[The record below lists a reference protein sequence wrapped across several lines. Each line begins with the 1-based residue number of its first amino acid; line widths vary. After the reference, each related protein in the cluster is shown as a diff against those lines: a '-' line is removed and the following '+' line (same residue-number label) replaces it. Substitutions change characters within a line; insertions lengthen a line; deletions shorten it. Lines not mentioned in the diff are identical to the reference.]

1 MKLLHSL
8 PPYNFAGLENAS
20 FDAASVVVLPVP
32 YDGTASYGSGAKEGP
47 HAIISASRYLEL
59 SDYETGANASKQGIF
74 TLDELEPARGNV
86 VETCK
91 RVEDAI
97 TQILESGKFPLTFG
111 GDHSVAIGC
120 IRAAAKKHSD
130 LSVLALDA
138 HLDCWD
144 EFEGSDHSHAS
155 VHARVQDITPSVA
168 GLGVRE
174 SIVGYRSA
182 GENELAFCK
191 EHGVK
196 TFSSRQLA
204 KDFDGSLTTALEYL
218 GENVY
223 VTLDLDVLDPSI
235 MPAVGTPEPDGLS
248 YNSVVNI
255 LEKVFSSKKV
265 VGMDVCELAPLQ
277 GNRAPDFTAAK
288 LAYNALCLRQRD

>member
-1 MKLLHSL
+1 MHSL
-8 PPYNFAGLENAS
+8 PPYNFAGIEDAS
-20 FDAASVVVLPVP
+20 FDSAEVVVLPVP
-32 YDGTASYGSGAKEGP
+32 YDGTASYGAGAKDGP
-47 HAIISASRYLEL
+47 HAIVSASRFLEL
-59 SDYETGANASKQGIF
+59 FDYEAGVNASKQGIF
-74 TLDELEPARGNV
+74 TLDELEPCRGNV
-86 VETCK
+86 VETCS
-91 RVEDAI
+91 RVESAV
-97 TQILESGKFPLTFG
+97 TQILESGKFPLTLG

-120 IRAAAKKHSD
+120 IRAAARKHSD

-144 EFEGSDHSHAS
+144 EYEGSGHSHAS
-155 VHARVQDITPSVA
+155 VNARVQDLTPSVA

-191 EHGVK
+191 EHGINI
-196 TFSSRQLA
+196 FSSRQLA
-204 KDFDGSLTTALEYL
+204 EDFDGSLAAALEHL
-218 GENVY
+218 DENVY

-235 MPAVGTPEPDGLS
+235 MPAVGTPEPDGLL
-248 YNSVVNI
+248 YNDVVRV
-255 LEKVFSSKKV
+255 LERIFSSKKV

-288 LAYNALCLRQRD
+288 LAYKALCLRAKA